1 MAKSEELSE
10 NEKLLFS
17 YLNKGND
24 QEVLKLLN
32 LPDVRVNC
40 LDEHGMTPLMCAA
53 YKGKAEMCELL
64 IAQGADVNS
73 NYHEHQYTSL
83 MFSCLSG
90 SVDATRVLLEAGARV
105 NAENNLGRTAAQ
117 LGAFVGQTDCVSLIN
132 NFLSVEDLEYF
143 TKPRGLEKEPRLS
156 AALVPVLHKF
166 AVSQKLS
173 PIKIVMNLQDN
184 MVLVEN
190 SKSLVN
196 VLELLA
202 EANVKGKE
210 MNEVLA
216 MKMHYLAFILKKCA
230 RWHNSLEGKG
240 GIEGLIKYL
249 TKGRSSDGFFINEED
264 LVRQAIKEF
273 DYHECTI
280 FKQLVQTIAP
290 VEKGQDP
297 TALSVLTQTVNGLRC
312 ADFSGC
318 CVVCTE
324 KRNVKKC
331 SSCKM
336 VGYCSVT
343 CQKLHWSTHKKFCK
357 QLAKE
362 YEKELALKLKEEKLT
377 ETINAKDQDTNQI
390 NGEQEEAS
398 GCSENDKTEGKE
410 CTGST
415 ESKPDVTD
423 GRLKSVS
430 EETV

>member
-10 NEKLLFS
+10 NGKLLFS

-90 SVDATRVLLEAGARV
+90 SVDATRVLLEAGAR
-105 NAENNLGRTAAQ
+105 
-117 LGAFVGQTDCVSLIN
+117 
-132 NFLSVEDLEYF
+132 DLEYF

-240 GIEGLIKYL
+240 GIEGL

-297 TALSVLTQTVNGLRC
+297 TALSVLTQTV
-312 ADFSGC
+312 
-318 CVVCTE
+318 
-324 KRNVKKC
+324 
-331 SSCKM
+331 
-336 VGYCSVT
+336 GYCSVR

-398 GCSENDKTEGKE
+398 GCSENDKTE
-410 CTGST
+410 
-415 ESKPDVTD
+415 
-423 GRLKSVS
+423 
-430 EETV
+430 